1 MARIKSSQFNSIP
14 KKQIQEFKPPS
25 GKIKMGRAIKALNEF
40 IESCF
45 VGNTYSEKEM
55 MPNPSKWNCTFC
67 PYKEK
72 TELCSFGHIS

>member
-1 MARIKSSQFNSIP
+1 M
-14 KKQIQEFKPPS
+14 
-25 GKIKMGRAIKALNEF
+25 KALNEF

-45 VGNTYSEKEM
+45 VGSTYSEKEM